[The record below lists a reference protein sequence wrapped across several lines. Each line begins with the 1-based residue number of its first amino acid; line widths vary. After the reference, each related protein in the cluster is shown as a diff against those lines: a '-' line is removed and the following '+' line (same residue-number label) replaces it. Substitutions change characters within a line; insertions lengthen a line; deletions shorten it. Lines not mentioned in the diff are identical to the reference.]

1 MVCKTVLAKDELRAR
16 VVADPVGGC
25 MTHLSRFAVAVLA
38 ALGVSTATPS
48 VVVAQSGEQADAAQ
62 QQQGEAEAPADTLL
76 TPADLEELVA
86 PIALYPDTLLI
97 QVLVASTYPL
107 QVVKANEFV
116 AANAGAD
123 PKALEEDINA
133 QGWDES
139 VAVLAAA
146 FPDVIADMSDNIDW
160 TDQLGTAMLAQSD
173 DVMDA
178 VQVKRQEA
186 DAAGNLESNDYQT
199 VEVTQEGDEGDTIII
214 QPAEP
219 EVVYVPQYDTET
231 VYVESNSSG
240 NALTTGLIAFSTF
253 VLLDNIFD
261 DDDPWNDY
269 WGCRNCGGW
278 GGGPIIRNP
287 DIDIDV
293 DGNVNIG
300 NKVGWKP
307 DDKRRDDA
315 RDKIADRRDPAR
327 RDRPGKAGT
336 GDNRGDQLRANL
348 TGKTGAQDIAR
359 DRKAADRV
367 AGQVGR
373 GKLNGAKGAKI
384 DRPGGLSQADR
395 AKIAER
401 TKSTPRPGG
410 GKAAAA
416 RPQVKKPAAVK
427 KPSAA
432 KAPQRKAASN
442 RGAAM
447 HRSATASRAKAG
459 SARGRAAAGGRAG
472 GGRRR

>member
-1 MVCKTVLAKDELRAR
+1 
-16 VVADPVGGC
+16 

-300 NKVGWKP
+300 NKVGWK
-307 DDKRRDDA
+307 
-315 RDKIADRRDPAR
+315 
-327 RDRPGKAGT
+327 
-336 GDNRGDQLRANL
+336 
-348 TGKTGAQDIAR
+348 
-359 DRKAADRV
+359 
-367 AGQVGR
+367 
-373 GKLNGAKGAKI
+373 
-384 DRPGGLSQADR
+384 
-395 AKIAER
+395 
-401 TKSTPRPGG
+401 
-410 GKAAAA
+410 
-416 RPQVKKPAAVK
+416 
-427 KPSAA
+427 
-432 KAPQRKAASN
+432 
-442 RGAAM
+442 
-447 HRSATASRAKAG
+447 
-459 SARGRAAAGGRAG
+459 
-472 GGRRR
+472 